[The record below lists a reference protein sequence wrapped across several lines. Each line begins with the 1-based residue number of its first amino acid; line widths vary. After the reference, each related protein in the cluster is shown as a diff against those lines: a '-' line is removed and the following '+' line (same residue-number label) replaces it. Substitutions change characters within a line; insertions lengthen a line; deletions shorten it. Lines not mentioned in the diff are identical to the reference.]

1 MFSKSKAAAR
11 FQITLGLGSHLYYL
25 CIIDIMAVF
34 FFFPFPVKYYS
45 MHLRTSRFGRN
56 PLTFHLHFS
65 SVANGDNV
73 IFANP

>member
-25 CIIDIMAVF
+25 CIIDIMAF
-34 FFFPFPVKYYS
+34 FFSFPVKYYS